1 MIFFKVRVIFKS
13 KTQQNLHEMKL
24 SITVK
29 SQILNYF
36 TFGGKKPPTNTT
48 ILSVLFEILH
58 AISSWLHPGILSVLG
73 METNPVQFQSSA
85 FMTCEVQCKNT
96 QAVSKEIIAQSWT
109 YTGGSG
115 TVPHKK
121 KQNTFQSQPGYIYA
135 ALTRTFAPPGLP
147 A

>member
-36 TFGGKKPPTNTT
+36 TFFGGGGGGTQNNTT
-48 ILSVLFEILH
+48 ILSVLFEILN

-73 METNPVQFQSSA
+73 MEMNPVQFQSSA

-96 QAVSKEIIAQSWT
+96 
-109 YTGGSG
+109 
-115 TVPHKK
+115 
-121 KQNTFQSQPGYIYA
+121 
-135 ALTRTFAPPGLP
+135 
-147 A
+147 